1 MKHGLKK
8 AVELGVKIQT
18 VRQRNPE
25 ETREAILAAGLD
37 EFSALG
43 LDGTR
48 IERIAKRANIN
59 VRMIYHYFGSKN
71 GLYFAVLER
80 EFLNLRKREQELDI
94 QDHDPREAIME
105 LADFTFDYFN
115 QQPHVV
121 RLFALENLRNAANL
135 QQSQSVPAASSS
147 LIETIGKLLKRGE
160 KMGQFRRGSD
170 PVQLYVSIVALSCFH
185 VSNGP
190 TLSTIFGKSLAGANW
205 IKERRNHMREMVLA
219 YLAVPP
225 KK

>member
-59 VRMIYHYFGSKN
+59 VRMIYHYFGSKT
-71 GLYFAVLER
+71 GFISP
-80 EFLNLRKREQELDI
+80 FS
-94 QDHDPREAIME
+94 
-105 LADFTFDYFN
+105 
-115 QQPHVV
+115 
-121 RLFALENLRNAANL
+121 NAN
-135 QQSQSVPAASSS
+135 S
-147 LIETIGKLLKRGE
+147 
-160 KMGQFRRGSD
+160 
-170 PVQLYVSIVALSCFH
+170 
-185 VSNGP
+185 
-190 TLSTIFGKSLAGANW
+190 
-205 IKERRNHMREMVLA
+205 
-219 YLAVPP
+219 
-225 KK
+225 